1 MKTAYSVFRIV
12 LLFCGLGLF
21 SNKLF
26 SQKKSSSEIRID
38 ELIKK
43 MTIEEK
49 VGQMAQITLDVLGL
63 KEGADPF
70 VLDNNKVQDAI
81 VKYKLGSVLNT
92 SNNKAMSTSAWNEVV
107 KNLQNQTSNTKLKI
121 PLIYGFDA
129 IHGAT
134 YVDGATFFPQPLGQ
148 AATWNRQL
156 VHKAA
161 SITAYECKSTGVA
174 WNFSPVL
181 DLGVNPCWARLWET
195 FGEDPYLT
203 SQMGVQ
209 VIDGYQNPLGD
220 KKKILACLKH
230 YLGYSDPKTGK
241 DRSNAWMSENYL
253 REYHLPSFRAGVKAG
268 ARTVMVNSALIN
280 GIPTHINK
288 YLLTDVLK
296 GELGFTG
303 FVVTDWQDI
312 DNVCKRDKIVST
324 NKEALML
331 AINAGIDMAMIPYEY
346 KTFVN
351 DLMALVKENKVSM
364 SRIDDAVRRI
374 LRVKYE
380 LNLFSTPYTISNDY
394 PNFASAEFQQA
405 GYDAAAES
413 ITLLKNKNNLL
424 PISTKSKVLVTGPN
438 ANNMRCLN
446 GGWSYSWQG
455 EKTEM
460 FASKYN
466 NILEAIQ
473 KSSGSE
479 NVSFLQGV
487 AYKMNGKYFED
498 SVVNINEISNAAT
511 NVDYIL
517 LCLGEN
523 SYTEK
528 PGDLNDLNLSENQ
541 IELAEAAIKTGKP
554 VVLVLNEGRPRNISR
569 IEPYCSAIIDLFIP
583 GNYGADALVDIL
595 SGKVNPSGKLPV
607 TYPRYVN
614 ALTNYIHKPSDEQSN
629 PQGAYDYSA
638 DYNPLFDFGYGLS
651 FTTFNYSDL
660 EINKSSFNVNDTIQ
674 ISVKVKNTGAVK
686 GKEVVQVYVSD
697 VVASLTPDVKR
708 LRAFDKIELN
718 VNEEKVVSFK
728 IPLNDLAFVNTNKK
742 MTLEKGKFVLKIN
755 SLQQDFNLNNSK
767 IW

>member
-12 LLFCGLGLF
+12 LLFCGLSLL

-107 KNLQNQTSNTKLKI
+107 KNLQNQISNTKLKI

-394 PNFASAEFQQA
+394 PDFASAEFQQA

-614 ALTNYIHKPSDEQSN
+614 ALTNYIHKPSDEQTN

-718 VNEEKVVSFK
+718 VNEEKVVNFK
-728 IPLNDLAFVNTNKK
+728 IPLNDLAFVNTNNK

>member
-1 MKTAYSVFRIV
+1 MKTAYSRIRIV
-12 LLFCGLGLF
+12 LLFCGLSLF

-26 SQKKSSSEIRID
+26 SQKKSPSEIKID

-63 KEGADPF
+63 KEGSDPF

-107 KNLQNQTSNTKLKI
+107 KNLQSQTSNTKLKI

-296 GELGFTG
+296 GEMGFTG

-351 DLMALVKENKVSM
+351 DLIALVKENKVPM

-380 LNLFSTPYTISNDY
+380 LNLFSTPYTISNEY
-394 PNFASAEFQQA
+394 PDFASAEFQQA

-413 ITLLKNKNNLL
+413 ITLLKNKNKLL

-460 FASKYN
+460 FASNYN

-473 KSSGSE
+473 KNFGSE

-498 SVVNINEISNAAT
+498 SVVDVNQISNAAA

-528 PGDLNDLNLSENQ
+528 PGDLNDLNLSDNQ
-541 IELAEAAIKTGKP
+541 IALAEAAIKTGKP

-583 GNYGADALVDIL
+583 GNYGADALADIL
-595 SGKVNPSGKLPV
+595 SGKINPSGKLPV

-614 ALTNYIHKPSDEQSN
+614 ALTNYIHKPSDEQTN

-651 FTTFNYSDL
+651 FTSFNYSDL
-660 EINKSSFNVNDTIQ
+660 KINKSSFNVNDTVQ

-708 LRAFDKIELN
+708 LRAFDKIDLN

-728 IPLNDLAFVNTNKK
+728 IPVNELAFVNTDNK
-742 MTLEKGKFVLKIN
+742 MTLEKGKFILKIN
-755 SLQQDFNLNNSK
+755 SLQQEFNLNNSK